1 MSYSVKRF
9 IKKNCTEKYD
19 LEGLKKI
26 ASQVTEDS
34 AGRYTD
40 NSALKILCRYAY
52 VQNNKIMFN
61 VDCRDSDQ
69 TLAELEGKLKMSK
82 STSNKS
88 NKDNDSGS
96 DDEPEKDQTND
107 TDQSDDEDKK
117 VKPSKKPIPVSV
129 PVSVQP
135 TKTVSK
141 VSSSSKT
148 QVKKGG
154 FGNLSSL
161 KRIIKSGSDN
171 DEVQPSSKIN
181 TAQKSAKPVQ
191 KKDDSDNSD
200 DSKPKK
206 SDIVSNK
213 TSKSN
218 DSIKSTKSQV
228 SVGSG
233 KRDTNLFANTTKSIT
248 SSSST
253 ASPKASASGTRPSSS
268 VKAVKDGIKPPA
280 KKGGFGVFNKAVLQ
294 ACQKDCDDNKNKKST
309 SMMKKYSNYGASSG
323 NKTGYRYPDEP
334 KYAGVIRNDPTYG
347 PYGTDSYHQVDL
359 QDDEIPDNIT
369 HRIDIYRKLESQY
382 YPPQRSPDWF
392 KMRDEMTTA
401 SDGGTVVGLNPYEQD
416 FGFITKKVHGKPFET
431 SEDCYHGKKY
441 EQVATMSYEYRMNVR
456 VKEFGLC
463 RHPKYDF
470 LGASPDGI
478 VSEYKLRTKDG
489 RSWDDIENEL
499 AMIEDWED
507 KRKFMAEFGI
517 KTKYV
522 GRMLE
527 IKCPMRRKILMA
539 PDAIEVYGTHGEK
552 ITDIKKDSKKGICPT
567 YYWVQ
572 VQLQL
577 QCCELEECDFWQCE
591 IWEYADKEDFLE
603 DTDTTH
609 PWLSR
614 QTGHEKGVVI
624 QLMPYEQL
632 NNKTMEYR
640 DRIFNFASF
649 IYQPR
654 MDMTP
659 LEIDRWI
666 CDTLQNLKKTH
677 KGMVFER
684 VLYWKIVATRNIT
697 IKRDDKWFAD
707 NLETFRQTWE
717 YVKYFRANKDKSNLL
732 KRYINTFPLDCYK
745 KIKEGKNKGIIMKTI
760 QTLYAEPAE
769 DAPNKEHKAYAKFI
783 ANLEKEIEESGVEQ
797 PKEYDVTEDINYIKE
812 ALALNFPADMEDE
825 EKEEQ
830 MKKFVEFIKQTK
842 NSVQSYLYQE
852 NE

>member
-1 MSYSVKRF
+1 MSYSIKRF

-19 LEGLKKI
+19 LTDLNDI
-26 ASQVTEDS
+26 ASQITADS

-52 VQNNKIMFN
+52 VQNDKIRFN

-69 TLAELEGKLKMSK
+69 TLTELTQKLKLSKSIAKNKVTSDDSDHDSADENDNNIVDDTNNDAETNIAHTPASK
-82 STSNKS
+82 STTRSKIIPN
-88 NKDNDSGS
+88 
-96 DDEPEKDQTND
+96 
-107 TDQSDDEDKK
+107 
-117 VKPSKKPIPVSV
+117 PS
-129 PVSVQP
+129 
-135 TKTVSK
+135 
-141 VSSSSKT
+141 
-148 QVKKGG
+148 VKKRG
-154 FGNLSSL
+154 FGNSTLM
-161 KRIIKSGSDN
+161 KKIIKSGSDR
-171 DEVQPSSKIN
+171 DEDQTRLKTIN
-181 TAQKSAKPVQ
+181 SGTKT
-191 KKDDSDNSD
+191 KDSTDNSNESSGNKSSN
-200 DSKPKK
+200 SKKTQTI
-206 SDIVSNK
+206 SD
-213 TSKSN
+213 
-218 DSIKSTKSQV
+218 STKQNTKQNT
-228 SVGSG
+228 
-233 KRDTNLFANTTKSIT
+233 KRDTNLFANTKAAEKTKNDT
-248 SSSST
+248 QST
-253 ASPKASASGTRPSSS
+253 S
-268 VKAVKDGIKPPA
+268 VKSVKDGIKPV
-280 KKGGFGVFNKAVLQ
+280 KKGGFGVFNKTMIN
-294 ACQKDCDDNKNKKST
+294 CDDDKVKKPVSMQKYSEYGKTNT
-309 SMMKKYSNYGASSG
+309 SGYQYPIEKKYQ
-323 NKTGYRYPDEP
+323 
-334 KYAGVIRNDPTYG
+334 GVIRTNPMYG
-347 PYGTDSYHQVDL
+347 PYGTDNYHAEELHHDIIPKDILHRVDV
-359 QDDEIPDNIT
+359 
-369 HRIDIYRKLESQY
+369 YRKLESQY
-382 YPPQRSPDWF
+382 YPPQRSPEWF

-416 FGFITKKVHGKPFET
+416 FGFVIKKVYGKPFET

-463 RHPKYDF
+463 RHPRYDF

-489 RSWDDIENEL
+489 RTWDDIEAEL
-499 AMIEDWED
+499 ALIEDWED
-507 KRKFMAEFGI
+507 KRKFMDEFGY

-527 IKCPMRRKILMA
+527 IKCPMRRKILMT

-603 DTDTTH
+603 DTDLEN

-654 MDMTP
+654 VNMTP
-659 LEIDRWI
+659 LELDQWI
-666 CDTLQNLKKTH
+666 CHTLQNLKKTH

-697 IKRDDKWFAD
+697 IQRDNKWFAD
-707 NLETFRQTWE
+707 NLETFRQTWD
-717 YVKYFRANKDKSNLL
+717 YVKYLRANKDKAALL
-732 KRYINTFPLDCYK
+732 KRYISTFPLDYYK
-745 KIKEGKNKGIIMKTI
+745 KIKEGKNKGVIMKTI
-760 QTLYAEPAE
+760 QTLCAEPDE
-769 DAPNKEHKAYAKFI
+769 DASNKEHKLYAKFI
-783 ANLEKEIEESGVEQ
+783 ANLEQEIEDSGVEQ
-797 PKEYDVTEDINYIKE
+797 PKDYDVTDDINYIKD
-812 ALALNFPADMEDE
+812 ALCLNFPTDMEDD
-825 EKEEQ
+825 EKEEHT
-830 MKKFVEFIKQTK
+830 KKFIEFIKQTK
-842 NSVQSYLYQE
+842 NSVQSYLYQDTE
-852 NE
+852 

>member
-19 LEGLKKI
+19 IEGLKRI
-26 ASQVTEDS
+26 ASLVTADS
-34 AGRYTD
+34 GGRYTD

-69 TLAELEGKLKMSK
+69 TLAELESKLNLEQNDESENE
-82 STSNKS
+82 S
-88 NKDNDSGS
+88 DNN
-96 DDEPEKDQTND
+96 QNHND
-107 TDQSDDEDKK
+107 PDQSDEEKA
-117 VKPSKKPIPVSV
+117 SKKQDTIIKSTPK
-129 PVSVQP
+129 
-135 TKTVSK
+135 KTVAKTTK
-141 VSSSSKT
+141 V
-148 QVKKGG
+148 VPRKGG
-154 FGNLSSL
+154 FGNFSSL
-161 KRIIKSGSDN
+161 NKIIKAGSDN
-171 DEVQPSSKIN
+171 DEFETKPIVKKTTIPSSKKN
-181 TAQKSAKPVQ
+181 T
-191 KKDDSDNSD
+191 SDELSD
-200 DSKPKK
+200 DKPKK
-206 SDIVSNK
+206 SDKKIDTMSNK
-213 TSKSN
+213 TSKSS
-218 DSIKSTKSQV
+218 DSNKSTKSQV

-233 KRDTNLFANTTKSIT
+233 ARNTNLFADSKVTLK
-248 SSSST
+248 
-253 ASPKASASGTRPSSS
+253 SSS
-268 VKAVKDGIKPPA
+268 VKGVKDGEKPV
-280 KKGGFGVFNKAVLQ
+280 KKGGFGVFNKALIQ
-294 ACQKDCDDNKNKKST
+294 GHQKDGDDNKTKKS
-309 SMMKKYSNYGASSG
+309 SSVMKKYTGFGSQG
-323 NKTGYRYPDEP
+323 NKNGYQYPNEN
-334 KYAGVIRNDPTYG
+334 KYIGVIRNDPTYG
-347 PYGTDSYHQVDL
+347 PYGTDSYHQDES
-359 QDDEIPDNIT
+359 QDDQISDDLSG
-369 HRIDIYRKLESQY
+369 RIEVYRKLESQY
-382 YPPQRSPDWF
+382 YPPQRSPEWF

-416 FGFITKKVHGKPFET
+416 FGFVTKKVHGKPFET

-441 EQVATMSYEYRMNVR
+441 EQVATMSYEYRMNVK

-478 VSEYKLRTKDG
+478 VSEYKLKTKDG
-489 RSWDDIENEL
+489 RSWDDIETEL

-517 KTKYV
+517 KTKFV

-591 IWEYADKEDFLE
+591 IWEYADKDDFLE
-603 DTDTTH
+603 DTDTTN

-745 KIKEGKNKGIIMKTI
+745 KIKEGRNKGIIMKTI
-760 QTLYAEPAE
+760 QTLCAEPAE
-769 DAPNKEHKAYAKFI
+769 DAPNKDHKAYAKFV
-783 ANLEKEIEESGVEQ
+783 ANLEKEIEDSGVEQ
-797 PKEYDVTEDINYIKE
+797 PKEYDVTNDINYIKE
-812 ALALNFPADMEDE
+812 ALSLNFPTDMEDE
-825 EKEEQ
+825 EKEEH